1 MRSQSAFFL
10 MMAISGLALAATAT
24 TSTTNGDKS
33 ALDMPTVQCVDL
45 ETNTVVKEG
54 SVEQKMEGNEVV
66 LFDRTPQGPEAS
78 QEVAAAPTTAPAVA
92 PAPTAVTATK
102 TTVAAAPKKARKKTV
117 TRKTLSITPAGS
129 GVTDI
134 VPVEGSTVRLV
145 PVAKPGYI
153 SGVTSTG
160 ETVMIP
166 LGTTQPQVVTALEK
180 DIKTELRV
188 TGRSFLNSQGKAIV
202 VVPVAKPGYI
212 SGVTAAGE
220 IVMIPTGATAKTE
233 VTSAQL
239 VASTAPMAPAQTTTT
254 TTTTVV
260 KAPASA
266 APASEAASD
275 ATLEQE
281 VAAAETTTAATTEA
295 SAAGTNTQSSTTRV
309 VKYTTVPAKKAYA
322 QLVAGLGGYP
332 EVSNVN
338 SGYDITGAVGYYY
351 NNYMFEAGA
360 GLAKY
365 SMDVRNYSFFNKTD
379 NFDIDQYRA
388 HLAAKYRF
396 DKGAMGMTNRWQP
409 IAGAL
414 LTYTQRRYNL
424 TNPAMTTPNASGNTG
439 SSTAVDAGLN
449 AGLDY
454 EFSPDY
460 AIGFDFKYMFN
471 LSNEVDA
478 NYANP
483 NAGYTGTP
491 IEQLQYYIAGIS
503 AKINF

>member
-1 MRSQSAFFL
+1 MRSQSAFIFT
-10 MMAISGLALAATAT
+10 MAICGLALAAT
-24 TSTTNGDKS
+24 STTTTTTTTTDKS
-33 ALDMPTVQCVDL
+33 ALEMPTVQCVDL

-66 LFDRTPQGPEAS
+66 LFDRTPQGPANSAATTEATAS
-78 QEVAAAPTTAPAVA
+78 APAVA
-92 PAPTAVTATK
+92 PAVAVTTTQ

-166 LGTTQPQVVTALEK
+166 LGTTQPQVVTNLEK

-212 SGVTAAGE
+212 SGVTAAGD

-233 VTSAQL
+233 VVSAPL
-239 VASTAPMAPAQTTTT
+239 VASTAPMAAQTTTT
-254 TTTTVV
+254 TTTTIV
-260 KAPASA
+260 KTPASTEPA
-266 APASEAASD
+266 AD
-275 ATLEQE
+275 AQLEQE
-281 VAAAETTTAATTEA
+281 VAAAQTTTTATEA
-295 SAAGTNTQSSTTRV
+295 SAAPANTQSTSTTRV

-360 GLAKY
+360 GIAKY
-365 SMDVRNYSFFNKTD
+365 RMDVRNYSFFNKID

-409 IAGAL
+409 IVGAL
-414 LTYTQRRYNL
+414 LTYTQRQYNL
-424 TNPAMTTPNASGNTG
+424 TNPAITNPNTSTSGNTG
-439 SSTAVDAGLN
+439 SSNAVDAGLN

-454 EFSPDY
+454 EFNPDY

-471 LSNEVDA
+471 LSNEVNA

-483 NAGYTGTP
+483 NAGYNGTP